1 MIRDP
6 PSAWWLKYMFKL
18 VLRHANSQGFPND
31 QSSTVSIW
39 EVVASEQ
46 CFWDAWVEINA
57 I

>member
-1 MIRDP
+1 
-6 PSAWWLKYMFKL
+6 MFKL